1 MESLYLYM
9 KEIWSV
15 IKENKEINIPNQKI
29 MVSTYRCQEVKNDSL
44 NNSIKQ
50 FDQLKS
56 DLKDNKKV
64 DLKAVYDQILKSS
77 IDYFRNKTKYYDE
90 EIALEK
96 IEELKERVQIEFQS
110 IFKVENKKYSE
121 ELIMNLQD
129 TMRSV
134 INSKKQ
140 STEDVLREIQ
150 SKQLTC
156 KGRYLSFLKDVPI
169 EEKMKLELKELFT
182 LQMNKEITHFLA
194 NSMNIFLK
202 KLTRLKM

>member
-1 MESLYLYM
+1 M